1 MNFPNLLTLSRIPLM
16 FLIVGC
22 LVLTWRGMASAA
34 LLLFVLAAVSDW
46 LDGWYARRQRIVS
59 DFGKLMDALVDKILM
74 VGLFIA
80 FLSTGML
87 PPWAL
92 FGVLIILSR
101 EFLITGLRLLAGA
114 RGVVLAA
121 EKSGKIKTVLQILAA
136 GLLIVAEVLQRDG
149 IGLGGEQECWTWW
162 AEQVRLCGWVAFIVA
177 VLLTLASGI
186 GYLYKYREL
195 LLDSGDRSSR

>member
-1 MNFPNLLTLSRIPLM
+1 M

-22 LVLTWRGMASAA
+22 LVVTWRGMATLA
-34 LLLFVLAAVSDW
+34 LFLFVLAAVSDW
-46 LDGWYARRQRIVS
+46 LDGWYARKQRIVS

-87 PPWAL
+87 PSWAL

-114 RGVVLAA
+114 KGVVLAA

-136 GLLIVAEVLQRDG
+136 GLLISAEVFQRDG
-149 IGLGGEQECWTWW
+149 LVLGGTQECWSWW
-162 AEQVRLCGWVAFIVA
+162 AEQIRLSGWIAFVIA
-177 VLLTLASGI
+177 VLLTLTSGT

-195 LLDSGDRSSR
+195 LLDSGDRTASK